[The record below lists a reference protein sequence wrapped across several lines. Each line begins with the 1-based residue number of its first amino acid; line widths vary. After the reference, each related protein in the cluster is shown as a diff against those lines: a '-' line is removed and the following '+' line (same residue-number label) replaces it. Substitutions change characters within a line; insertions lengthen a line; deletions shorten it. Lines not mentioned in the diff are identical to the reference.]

1 MSAFIKIKYTIGDA
15 MRKPNFSKL
24 SSAVL
29 EGYKADIEAELA
41 VREKSSAKKEKV
53 LAKMRS
59 LAKAEGLDLEALLG
73 DATPARKASPARKA
87 TAKVAPKYQN
97 PKNAAE
103 KWTGRGRQPKWV
115 AAYLSA
121 KNSNKLEQ
129 LLIKK

>member
-1 MSAFIKIKYTIGDA
+1 

-29 EGYKADIEAELA
+29 EGYKADIDNELA
-41 VREKSSAKKEKV
+41 DREKSFAKKEKV

-59 LAKAEGLDLEALLG
+59 LAKAEGLDLEALL
-73 DATPARKASPARKA
+73 DSSAPTRKASAARK
-87 TAKVAPKYQN
+87 TTTKVAPKYQN
-97 PKNAAE
+97 PKNNAE

-115 AAYLSA
+115 VTFLA
-121 KNSNKLEQ
+121 KNGTKLEQ

>member
-1 MSAFIKIKYTIGDA
+1 

-29 EGYKADIEAELA
+29 EGYKADIESELA
-41 VREKSSAKKEKV
+41 DREKSSAKKEKV

-59 LAKAEGLDLEALLG
+59 LAKAEGLDLESLL
-73 DATPARKASPARKA
+73 DDSAPTRKSSAPRKA

-97 PKNAAE
+97 PKNADE

-115 AAYLSA
+115 AAFLA
-121 KNSNKLEQ
+121 KNGTKLEQ

>member
-1 MSAFIKIKYTIGDA
+1 

-24 SSAVL
+24 STAVL
-29 EGYKADIEAELA
+29 EGYKADIDSELT

-59 LAKAEGLDLEALLG
+59 LAKAEGLDLEALLD
-73 DATPARKASPARKA
+73 DAAPARKAGAPRKA

-97 PKNAAE
+97 PKNTAE

-115 AAYLSA
+115 AAFLA
-121 KNSNKLEQ
+121 KSGTKIEQ